1 MVYFLAKTWYGV
13 VLFGHIL
20 SKKNCVVIVM
30 YFLSKNWYHVVVL
43 GNFLSIKKCTVF
55 FYKNFIFWDEAQKF
69 LRNPNFSLKKILVL
83 DLLTG
88 LRTS

>member
-20 SKKNCVVIVM
+20 SKKNHVVIVM
-30 YFLSKNWYHVVVL
+30 YFLSKIWYHVVVL
-43 GNFLSIKKCTVF
+43 GNFLSIKKCMVF

-69 LRNPNFSLKKILVL
+69 LRNPNFSLKNTLIL
-83 DLLTG
+83 DLLAG
-88 LRTS
+88 

>member
-43 GNFLSIKKCTVF
+43 GNFLSIKNVQSF
-55 FYKNFIFWDEAQKF
+55 FIRILFFGMRLKN
-69 LRNPNFSLKKILVL
+69 S
-83 DLLTG
+83 
-88 LRTS
+88 